1 MSHEVDIS
9 ISVSPMKRHWRRY
22 ISFSR
27 FIQGVNDRIQTYVYL
42 IPYIL
47 LLQYVLQYMHFYSV
61 SCLMFYNH
69 QGFEIKIK
77 AWYDAHTHMH
87 MYVYTQSQL
96 EDIWVS
102 SIRKKLS
109 FNQYLLEEPPCET
122 LKVLII
128 LRNHGEMKA
137 LGTRQSPALL
147 ATCLLSFLLQILA
160 GP

>member
-1 MSHEVDIS
+1 MMPI
-9 ISVSPMKRHWRRY
+9 
-22 ISFSR
+22 
-27 FIQGVNDRIQTYVYL
+27 L
-42 IPYIL
+42 ICICMY
-47 LLQYVLQYMHFYSV
+47 
-61 SCLMFYNH
+61 
-69 QGFEIKIK
+69 
-77 AWYDAHTHMH
+77 TH
-87 MYVYTQSQL
+87 SQL

-147 ATCLLSFLLQILA
+147 ATCLLSFLLQNLA